1 MGVLQETKLTDGIH
15 ANQGEGY
22 YVWEIED
29 EIRHWVRIS
38 VVWRRDTVWQVEGI
52 INFGPNM
59 ASFLL
64 MSGSRRWH
72 VLGAYVPPHDAPSV
86 NCIEQAL

>member
-29 EIRHWVRIS
+29 EIRHRVRIL

-59 ASFLL
+59 GSFLL